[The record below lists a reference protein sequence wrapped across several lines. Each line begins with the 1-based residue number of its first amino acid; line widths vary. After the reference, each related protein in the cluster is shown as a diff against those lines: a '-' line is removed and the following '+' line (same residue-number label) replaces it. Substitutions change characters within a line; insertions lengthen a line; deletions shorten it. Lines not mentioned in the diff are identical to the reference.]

1 MSKDVVSG
9 DKNWAYSE
17 KVKDHF
23 FNPRNFLTEDP
34 PPGQFDAQGQV
45 GSLACGDIMSIW
57 LKIDP
62 DQDRIIDLKWRT
74 FGCASAI
81 AATSVFSE
89 MVLRDGG
96 LKIEEAVKIGPA
108 DIMAELGGLPA
119 RKVHCSVLA
128 DKAFRQ
134 TLNNYFRLRGQYNRI
149 STDGSPVIDP
159 DLKITEQEVVEA
171 IHQGARTL
179 EEIQA
184 RLKVGVGRPA
194 VEAAIEKLL
203 EKHRG
208 EGSQPFCPLQKPSGN

>member
-9 DKNWAYSE
+9 DQNWAYSD

-23 FNPRNFLTEDP
+23 FNPRNFLNEDP
-34 PPGQFDAQGQV
+34 PAGQFDAQGQV

-62 DQDRIIDLKWRT
+62 DQDRIVDLKWRT

-89 MVLRDGG
+89 MVLKNGG
-96 LKIEEAVKIGPA
+96 LTIEEAIKISPS

-134 TLNNYFRLRGQYNRI
+134 TLNNYFRIRGQHNRI
-149 STDGSPVIDP
+149 ITDGSRVIDL
-159 DLKITEQEVVEA
+159 DLKITEQEVVEV
-171 IHQGARTL
+171 IHQGAQTL

-184 RLKVGVGRPA
+184 RLKVGVGRPEVKA
-194 VEAAIEKLL
+194 EIEKLI

-208 EGSQPFCPLQKPSGN
+208 QESKPFCPRQKP